1 MSKVLSAVAWPYTNG
16 PRHIGHVAGF
26 GVPSDVF
33 SRYMRMA
40 GHDVLMV
47 SGTDE
52 HGTPIL
58 VLAEKEGLSA
68 EEVTNKY
75 NRVIATDLTD
85 LGLAYDLFTRTTTAN
100 HYAVAQELFTGNW
113 RNGYMIERTT
123 KGAISPST
131 GRTLP
136 DRYIEGTCPLCGY
149 GEARGDQCDNCG
161 NQLDAEELINPR
173 SKINGETP
181 EFVETQHFFLD
192 LPALA
197 AALGEWLDG
206 REASGTWRPNVIKFA
221 RNLLDDVRPRAMT
234 RDIDWGI
241 PIPLEGWQENSHK
254 RLYVWF
260 DAVIGYLSASIE
272 WARRIGEPERWR
284 EWWNDPEAVSYYFQG
299 KDNITFHAQIWPAE
313 LLGYAGLGDRGG
325 APGSYGTLNLPT
337 EVVASEFMTM
347 EGKQFSTSRGHVI
360 YVRDVLERYGP
371 DPLRYF
377 ICAAGPENQD
387 SDFTWA
393 EFVQRN
399 NSELVAGWGNL
410 VNRTA
415 SMIAKSFGE
424 IPAAGPLAPVDEALL
439 DTVRGAFATV
449 GGLIERQ
456 RFKQGIGEAMRV
468 VGEANKYVAD
478 TEPFK
483 LKGDDERERLGTV
496 LHVLAQAVVS
506 INTLMAPFLPHGSNR
521 VHRVMGGEGDFVP
534 MPVLEEVT
542 DLDDGRPYP
551 VITGAYSATPRWEYE
566 PVLVGR
572 LIAKPTPVFT
582 KFDPAVVD
590 EEIERMRAEEGVAEG
605 VAEGEEPEAG
615 ASA

>member
-1 MSKVLSAVAWPYTNG
+1 MKVLSAVAWPYANG

-58 VLAEKEGLSA
+58 VQADKEG
-68 EEVTNKY
+68 VTPRELADRF

-85 LGLAYDLFTRTTTAN
+85 LGLAYDLFTRTTTGN
-100 HYAVAQELFTGNW
+100 HYAVAQELFLGNYH
-113 RNGYMIERTT
+113 NGYMIEATQLV
-123 KGAISPST
+123 AISPST

-136 DRYIEGTCPLCGY
+136 DRYIEGTCPTCGY

-161 NQLDAEELINPR
+161 NQMDPAELIDPR

-181 EFVETQHFFLD
+181 SFEQTSHFFLD

-197 AALGEWLDG
+197 ASLGTWLDG
-206 REASGTWRPNVIKFA
+206 REASGTWRPNVIRFSK
-221 RNLLDDVRPRAMT
+221 NLLDDVRPRPMT

-241 PIPLEGWQENSHK
+241 PVPLDGWRDNPHK
-254 RLYVWF
+254 KLYVWF

-272 WARRIGEPERWR
+272 WARRSGDPERWR
-284 EWWNDPEAVSYYFQG
+284 DFWNPRGNDTAVSYYFQG

-313 LLGYAGLGDRGG
+313 LLGYAGLGDKGG
-325 APGSYGTLNLPT
+325 SPGAAYGVLNLPT

-347 EGKQFSTSRGHVI
+347 ESRQFSTSRGHVI
-360 YVRDVLERYGP
+360 YVRHVLDRYGP
-371 DPLRYF
+371 DALRYF

-387 SDFTWA
+387 SDFTWD

-415 SMIAKSFGE
+415 TMIHRSFGQ
-424 IPAAGPLAPVDEALL
+424 IPAAGPLEPIDEELLAAL
-439 DTVRGAFATV
+439 RGGFATV

-456 RFKQGIGEAMRV
+456 RFKAGIGEVMRL
-468 VGEANKYVAD
+468 VGLANGYVSA
-478 TEPFK
+478 TQPFK
-483 LKGDDERERLGTV
+483 LKGEDQRARLGTV
-496 LHVLAQAVVS
+496 LHVLAQAVADLT
-506 INTLMAPFLPHGSNR
+506 TLSAPFLPHGANR

-534 MPVLEEVT
+534 MPVLREVE
-542 DLDDGRPYP
+542 DLDGGPAYP
-551 VITGAYSATPRWEYE
+551 VIMGDYSATPRWESR
-566 PVLVGR
+566 PVVVGTP
-572 LIAKPTPVFT
+572 IATPVPVFT
-582 KFDPAVVD
+582 KFDPSVVD
-590 EEIERMRAEEGVAEG
+590 DERSGG
-605 VAEGEEPEAG
+605 
-615 ASA
+615 